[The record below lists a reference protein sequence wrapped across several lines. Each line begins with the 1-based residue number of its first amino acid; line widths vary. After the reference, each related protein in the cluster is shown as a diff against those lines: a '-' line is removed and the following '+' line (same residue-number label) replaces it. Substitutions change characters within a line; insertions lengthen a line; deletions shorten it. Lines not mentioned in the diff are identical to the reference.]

1 MLLREPAGAIQCFAV
16 PLGAYL
22 RLCKKR
28 LFGIA
33 RLASRSTGF
42 HRNKLSLRPF
52 LLSLFLLTAFIPANA
67 DPHTDYL
74 LYCRGCHLH
83 TGDPVPDAHIP
94 SLKTLVPL
102 IASPDGREYIVRVPG
117 VSQANLS
124 NARLA
129 AVLNWVLT
137 EFNADSLP
145 DDFEPYTTEEVGA
158 ARVKVLVDPLRA
170 REEILNN
177 Q

>member
-1 MLLREPAGAIQCFAV
+1 MQRCAV
-16 PLGAYL
+16 PLGACA
-22 RLCKKR
+22 RRCK
-28 LFGIA
+28 LPLLGIA
-33 RLASRSTGF
+33 RLGSRSPGF
-42 HRNKLSLRPF
+42 HRNKQSLRPF
-52 LLSLFLLTAFIPANA
+52 LLSLFLLTAVIPANA

-94 SLKTLVPL
+94 SLKTLVPF

-124 NARLA
+124 DARLA
-129 AVLNWVLT
+129 AVLNWVFT
-137 EFNADSLP
+137 KFNADTLP
-145 DDFEPYTTEEVGA
+145 ADFEPYTAEEVGA
-158 ARVKVLVDPLRA
+158 ARVKVLVDPLRV
-170 REEILNN
+170 REEILSN

>member
-1 MLLREPAGAIQCFAV
+1 MLLRKPAGAIQRFSV
-16 PLGAYL
+16 PLDAYL
-22 RLCKKR
+22 RRCKLR
-28 LFGIA
+28 LLEIS
-33 RLASRSTGF
+33 RRASRPPGF
-42 HRNKLSLRPF
+42 LRNKLPMRPL
-52 LLSLFLLTAFIPANA
+52 LLSFFLLTAFIPANA

-102 IASPDGREYIVRVPG
+102 IASPDGRDYIVRVPG
-117 VSQANLS
+117 VSQADLS

-145 DDFEPYTTEEVGA
+145 TDFEPYTAEEVGE
-158 ARVKVLVDPLRA
+158 ARVKVLVDPLRT
-170 REEILNN
+170 REEILSN